1 MDLLE
6 PTREA
11 LQRLLALDPA
21 LWGIVWLSLK
31 VSLLALIIVTPLAVG
46 GGFLLAMSRFPG
58 RRLLVVL
65 LQSLLALPTVVV
77 GLLLYLLL
85 SRRGP
90 LGAMQ
95 WLFTPEAMIAGQV
108 IIAFPVVCAFALAA
122 VQGAD
127 PRLHETARML
137 GASRLRAALTLMR
150 EVRFAM
156 VAAVLSGFGRVI
168 SEVGCAL
175 MVGGNIAGYTR
186 NIPTAIALETSKGA
200 FTEGIALGIVL
211 MLIAL
216 LVNALLALTQ
226 GAGQGGAQAGR
237 RAWYQP

>member
-90 LGAMQ
+90 LGDEV
-95 WLFTPEAMIAGQV
+95 WCGWTVEPVRSRHPGQ
-108 IIAFPVVCAFALAA
+108 IDMPVVSTRRKQEGEYASSLHASQARYGLAGRPHP
-122 VQGAD
+122 QQQ
-127 PRLHETARML
+127 
-137 GASRLRAALTLMR
+137 SAAGTGV
-150 EVRFAM
+150 EP
-156 VAAVLSGFGRVI
+156 
-168 SEVGCAL
+168 
-175 MVGGNIAGYTR
+175 GG
-186 NIPTAIALETSKGA
+186 LD
-200 FTEGIALGIVL
+200 
-211 MLIAL
+211 
-216 LVNALLALTQ
+216 
-226 GAGQGGAQAGR
+226 AGR
-237 RAWYQP
+237 RCLAQGPHT